1 MNNLNPLNIAVIV
14 ILIFIITYTGEKKE
28 QMEPTKPE
36 HIIETRAPGL
46 PESCHT
52 EDFTRFAR
60 LQMITICMNDDIP
73 LYISTTTPPEDWM
86 LKRYPQI
93 VDSLKRYHIK

>member
-14 ILIFIITYTGEKKE
+14 ILIFLITYTGDKKE

-60 LQMITICMNDDIP
+60 LQMITICIQNNVAV
-73 LYISTTTPPEDWM
+73 YASTTTPPKDWM
-86 LKRYPQI
+86 MHRYPQI
-93 VDSLKRYHIK
+93 VDSLKTEH